1 MTCPS
6 MPCSATEEARLEVP
20 KISSLELGVRIRQN
34 EAQVVDVRNLEFYV
48 SRIPGSRHAPSAEF
62 KKLAPALVADLGRC
76 RTVIAFLCSSGE
88 GRARSCAAQF
98 LQQLNSHMPHACC
111 DVRVLEGGFN
121 LWERHFATSVDVA
134 LYISRG
140 FVYEP
145 TSRVA
150 SPARIQ
156 CRMYDSIPAAS
167 KVAGLGQSNTL
178 PFRSPSGPFFNTHT
192 LPFRR
197 CTSAESLS
205 LAKENDGGEGSSVFP
220 RRGSGEKQVRF
231 FEDVVSGRDEYM
243 HENVQTTD
251 SLPELV
257 PVPRL
262 CGNCGETSEGSSDED
277 RLGPCA
283 SEDSCPEEQDPWH
296 SHLSI
301 GDLVQVRSNSMQCW
315 TNAIVVTLGPLK
327 AKVQFMMKNKACLK
341 VVALESQDF
350 APRPLAPPPDPV
362 ESEYSWNGAG
372 DGSEAAPAAGPDA
385 AVPAAEGATAGAP
398 MQITMPK
405 TPKPDKACRADVF
418 GAPVNPPIPS
428 ARRALDEAV
437 ASASFSW
444 PIPSGKVESCSAL
457 PDLGLSFLIGS
468 MRHKQSDTCPD
479 LPDINATTIPGLDH
493 GAPAADSWIEQAP
506 ETCPT
511 LSSSS
516 GRAVLSQPRKR
527 KLSRRLY
534 QSWDP
539 STHDILVKGATD
551 ENAENASRID
561 ERWRGETRV
570 LGLDAEELVDSLDT
584 RSSGC
589 KYSSGLVQVNL
600 PQADSGLQ
608 AIDVRD
614 ADFFDGRV
622 PGARHMPATF
632 FDVSLPALAREF
644 ASTGKV
650 LVLYSDKASVQRST
664 ACARQLLSH
673 LEAFHCGWTCQVRVL
688 RGGFQ
693 AFAGLHRGAAAMI

>member
-1 MTCPS
+1 MTCLF

-20 KISSLELGVRIRQN
+20 RISSLELGVRIRQN
-34 EAQVVDVRNLEFYV
+34 EAQVVDVRNLEFHI

-76 RTVIAFLCSSGE
+76 RTVIAFLCSAGE
-88 GRARSCAAQF
+88 GRARSCAMQF

-134 LYISRG
+134 VYISRG

-145 TSRVA
+145 TSRVE
-150 SPARIQ
+150 PPTRIQ
-156 CRMYDSIPAAS
+156 CRRYDSSPTAS

-178 PFRSPSGPFFNTHT
+178 PFRSPSGPVFNTHT

-197 CTSAESLS
+197 CTSAESLR
-205 LAKENDGGEGSSVFP
+205 LAKENDGGEAVYP
-220 RRGSGEKQVRF
+220 HRGSGEKQVRF
-231 FEDVVSGRDEYM
+231 FDDVVPGRVPNEY
-243 HENVQTTD
+243 VQTTD

-262 CGNCGETSEGSSDED
+262 CGNSGETSDGSSDED
-277 RLGPCA
+277 RVGPFR
-283 SEDSCPEEQDPWH
+283 SEDSCPDEQDPWY

-301 GDLVQVRSNSMQCW
+301 GDLVRVRSNSMHCW
-315 TNAIVVTLGPLK
+315 TNAIVVALGPLK

-341 VVALESQDF
+341 VVALESQDL
-350 APRPLAPPPDPV
+350 APRPVAPPPDPV
-362 ESEYSWNGAG
+362 ESEYSWNGVG
-372 DGSEAAPAAGPDA
+372 DGSDAAPAAGPDA
-385 AVPAAEGATAGAP
+385 AVPAAEGAIAGAP
-398 MQITMPK
+398 MQITLPK
-405 TPKPDKACRADVF
+405 TPKPDKGTRFSAYAALAVATKACRADVF
-418 GAPVNPPIPS
+418 VAPVSPPTSS
-428 ARRALDEAV
+428 AYHALDEAV
-437 ASASFSW
+437 ASASSSS
-444 PIPSGKVESCSAL
+444 PIPSGKVETWSAL
-457 PDLGLSFLIGS
+457 PVLGLSFLIGS
-468 MRHKQSDTCPD
+468 SRHKQSDTCPD

-493 GAPAADSWIEQAP
+493 GAPAADSWNEQEP
-506 ETCPT
+506 
-511 LSSSS
+511 
-516 GRAVLSQPRKR
+516 VLCQRTAKR
-527 KLSRRLY
+527 KFSRRLY

-539 STHDILVKGATD
+539 SAHDILVEGATD
-551 ENAENASRID
+551 ENAENANRID

-570 LGLDAEELVDSLDT
+570 LGLDAKELVDSLDT

-589 KYSSGLVQVNL
+589 KYSSGLVRVNL

-673 LEAFHCGWTCQVRVL
+673 LEVRVL

-693 AFAGLHRGAAAMI
+693 AFADLHRGAAAVL